1 MSVVVRGI
9 VWLALFVAV
18 AVAPLIFAAVGVAE
32 TDRGFATEFSSAL
45 GFVGVMLMGL
55 EFALVARFRSVAAP
69 FGTNALLQF
78 HRNMG
83 LVGLGL
89 VAGHVAISAQWDS
102 VVSLFDASTPWR
114 VRFGVAAAVAL
125 TALIATSVW
134 RTRLRLT
141 YEAWHRLHALLAVIV
156 VATAMTHALLVD
168 FYIDAIWKQVL
179 WVWMGVGFL
188 ALLGWIRIVRPM
200 RLRRR
205 PWEIVAVTPVV
216 GDATTLTMAPVG
228 HDGIRFDPGQYAW
241 FAIDRSPLTMTKH
254 PFSFSSSAEQRDSLE
269 ITIKALGD
277 FTSSVA
283 DLRPGS
289 VAYVDGPYGVFSPDR
304 HQGEGFGFVVGG
316 IGATP
321 AMSILRTLADRGD
334 RRPLVAFVAN
344 VDDQITFRDELD
356 ELRSKLDLEVVHVLE
371 SPPDGWT
378 GEVGLVDRDVLG
390 RHLPESITRWRF
402 FLCGPDPMM
411 DAVEIA
417 LCSLGVPG
425 EHIHSERFGWI

>member
-1 MSVVVRGI
+1 
-9 VWLALFVAV
+9 
-18 AVAPLIFAAVGVAE
+18 
-32 TDRGFATEFSSAL
+32 
-45 GFVGVMLMGL
+45 
-55 EFALVARFRSVAAP
+55 
-69 FGTNALLQF
+69 
-78 HRNMG
+78 
-83 LVGLGL
+83 
-89 VAGHVAISAQWDS
+89 
-102 VVSLFDASTPWR
+102 
-114 VRFGVAAAVAL
+114 
-125 TALIATSVW
+125 
-134 RTRLRLT
+134 
-141 YEAWHRLHALLAVIV
+141 
-156 VATAMTHALLVD
+156 
-168 FYIDAIWKQVL
+168 VL
-179 WVWMGVGFL
+179 WVWLGVGFL

-200 RLRRR
+200 RLRHR
-205 PWEIVAVTPVV
+205 PWEVVAVTPVV
-216 GDATTLTMAPVG
+216 GDATTLTLEPVG

-316 IGATP
+316 IGVTP

-390 RHLPESITRWRF
+390 RHLPDAITRWRF

-411 DAVEIA
+411 DAVEVA
-417 LCSLGVPG
+417 LCSLGAPG